1 RPVTP
6 SGPDFTVVILPDI
19 QNYTAETNGGSTAI
33 LQTQTEWIRTNREAL
48 NIVYVAQEGDLS
60 QNGDNDPDQSEWL
73 NASSA
78 LYSLETPLAP
88 FAEGIPYG
96 VAVGNHDQIVPAG
109 DTQPTTSFNQYFG
122 LPHFTGKS
130 YYGGFYSTANNNNYY
145 QLFSASGLDF
155 LVVYFEFD
163 STPDQAVLDWANALL
178 QANADRR
185 AIVVTH
191 YLLETTA
198 AWGTQGLAIYNA
210 LKANPNLFLMLCG
223 HNHGEAQRTDV
234 YAGNTVYTLLADY
247 QSYAYGGSG
256 YLRLLEFSP
265 ANNQIR
271 VKTYSPWLKQFET
284 DADSQFTLNY
294 SLSAGPPFAL
304 VQQHSGVASG
314 TITTAAWTGLQPGT
328 QYEWYVSATDGV
340 ETRTSE
346 LRRFTTLL
354 EGNPPAAPSNLVATP
369 ESETEMLLTW
379 TDGSDN
385 ESGFEVY
392 QSMDAGPFA
401 LVGATPPNTTRVTIT
416 GLQPSTAYAFRVRAV
431 SVFGP
436 SADSNEATATT
447 LAPPPAPEAPTGLT
461 ATPLS
466 PTGNQLA
473 WTDNSTA
480 ETGFQ
485 LERSLDNVAWTA
497 LPMLAADLTN
507 AVDAGLTA
515 GTVYYYRVR
524 AWRGSS
530 ASAPSQVAA
539 AAPFIDAYPSGETLL
554 AGTVTGSSANTLAN
568 DSSYEQ
574 I

>member
-1 RPVTP
+1 MCLLGAAAGFAATQELVPAGALWRYQDSGADLGTGWRQPAYDDASWLSGPAQLGYGDGDEATLLRSSPVDPCYYFRHRFVVTDPAQFDALSLEILRDDGAVVYLNGTEVARYNLPTGTITFNTWAATASEFSWDPPQSVPNLLVAGTNVIAVEIHQASATSTDVSFDLKLTATSAIQITLGSPAPDALCLPVTADLSATVTHPAGSNLTVNFYGRPVTP

-210 LKANPNLFLMLCG
+210 LKANPNLFLMLC
-223 HNHGEAQRTDV
+223 
-234 YAGNTVYTLLADY
+234 
-247 QSYAYGGSG
+247 
-256 YLRLLEFSP
+256 
-265 ANNQIR
+265 
-271 VKTYSPWLKQFET
+271 
-284 DADSQFTLNY
+284 
-294 SLSAGPPFAL
+294 
-304 VQQHSGVASG
+304 
-314 TITTAAWTGLQPGT
+314 
-328 QYEWYVSATDGV
+328 
-340 ETRTSE
+340 
-346 LRRFTTLL
+346 
-354 EGNPPAAPSNLVATP
+354 
-369 ESETEMLLTW
+369 
-379 TDGSDN
+379 
-385 ESGFEVY
+385 
-392 QSMDAGPFA
+392 
-401 LVGATPPNTTRVTIT
+401 
-416 GLQPSTAYAFRVRAV
+416 
-431 SVFGP
+431 
-436 SADSNEATATT
+436 
-447 LAPPPAPEAPTGLT
+447 
-461 ATPLS
+461 
-466 PTGNQLA
+466 
-473 WTDNSTA
+473 
-480 ETGFQ
+480 
-485 LERSLDNVAWTA
+485 
-497 LPMLAADLTN
+497 
-507 AVDAGLTA
+507 
-515 GTVYYYRVR
+515 
-524 AWRGSS
+524 
-530 ASAPSQVAA
+530 
-539 AAPFIDAYPSGETLL
+539 
-554 AGTVTGSSANTLAN
+554 
-568 DSSYEQ
+568 
-574 I
+574 